1 VNTPIC
7 LPEEETMSQQSLESP
22 PQEFSKLRDL
32 IVEARNK
39 MPKRLAQV
47 AAYTIEFPDDIAFG
61 TVSSISER
69 AAVQPST
76 LVRFAKALGY
86 RGFSQLQS
94 VFQQRLRDRP
104 NNYDARL
111 EAFDAHAS
119 GRSPAMALVEGLS
132 QAAIDSIEKF
142 RERIKLDALDEAAQ
156 ILAEAETIYLIG
168 LRRSYPITSYLS
180 YALGTLGIR
189 TVLIGSPN
197 GVDRELLSFAGPH
210 DAALAVSFTPYAPAT
225 VEYTRQ
231 IAVQK
236 TPLVAITDSPFS
248 PLVFNASVWF
258 EIVENDFEGF
268 RSLAATMT
276 LAAALAVA
284 VAERRRIR
292 EK

>member
-1 VNTPIC
+1 
-7 LPEEETMSQQSLESP
+7 
-22 PQEFSKLRDL
+22 
-32 IVEARNK
+32 
-39 MPKRLAQV
+39 
-47 AAYTIEFPDDIAFG
+47 
-61 TVSSISER
+61 
-69 AAVQPST
+69 
-76 LVRFAKALGY
+76 
-86 RGFSQLQS
+86 
-94 VFQQRLRDRP
+94 
-104 NNYDARL
+104 
-111 EAFDAHAS
+111 
-119 GRSPAMALVEGLS
+119 MALVEGLS
-132 QAAIDSIEKF
+132 QAAIGSIEKF

-156 ILAEAETIYLIG
+156 ILSGAETIYLIG

-197 GVDRELLSFAGPH
+197 GVDRELLSFAGPR

-231 IAVQK
+231 IAAQK
-236 TPLVAITDSPFS
+236 APLVAITDSPFS

-284 VAERRRIR
+284 VAEQRRIH

>member
-1 VNTPIC
+1 
-7 LPEEETMSQQSLESP
+7 MSQDSFENP

-32 IVEARNK
+32 IVEARKK

-61 TVSSISER
+61 TVSRISEQ

-86 RGFSQLQS
+86 QGFSQLQS

-104 NNYDARL
+104 NNYEARL
-111 EAFDAHAS
+111 QAFDAHAS

-132 QAAIDSIEKF
+132 QAAIGSIEKF
-142 RERIKLDALDEAAQ
+142 RERVKLDALDEAAQ
-156 ILAEAETIYLIG
+156 ILAGAETIYLLG
-168 LRRSYPITSYLS
+168 VRRSYPITSYLS

-197 GVDRELLSFAGPH
+197 GVDRELLSFAGPR

-225 VEYTRQ
+225 VEHTRQ
-231 IAVQK
+231 IAAQK

-284 VAERRRIR
+284 VAERRRTR